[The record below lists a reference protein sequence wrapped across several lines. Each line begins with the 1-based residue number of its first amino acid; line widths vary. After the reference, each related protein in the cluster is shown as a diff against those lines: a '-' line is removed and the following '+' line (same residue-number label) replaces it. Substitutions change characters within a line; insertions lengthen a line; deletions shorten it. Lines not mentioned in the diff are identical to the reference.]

1 MNKTFLSALT
11 AVLPMLLV
19 PAVLYSTES
28 NSIRLDM
35 EDGVVAG
42 WGSTDVRYP
51 EKLSRSGV
59 SGQHKS
65 DFSSDDAF
73 SLDKEIS
80 LKAWRGESVSA
91 QIVVVTGAEGALDSL
106 HAEVQD
112 FPCGVRTGF
121 VGYVMTD
128 ELNRDGSGGCG
139 YRRNAD
145 FDSSYVADP
154 IDHLTGAK
162 AVAENSVQPLWL
174 TVDVPRDIPAGKYDG
189 LVRICDGSRE
199 LSSLRLTLE
208 VSGRTLP
215 EENDFHLDLWQ
226 NPYAV
231 ARYYGVGPFSE
242 AHFDM
247 MRPIMQLYADAGGKV
262 ITASITHKPW
272 DGQTYDPFE
281 SMVTWMRKADGTWL
295 FDYTVFDMWVEFMMS
310 LGVDSQINCYSM
322 IPWRLSFQYF
332 DQASNSLKFLDTVP
346 GEAEYEEFWTR
357 MLKSFAAHLRE
368 KGWFDITMI
377 AMDERP
383 MDRMLAAVEVIKN
396 ADPDFRIAFEGNCHE
411 ELLDALDYYCIP
423 IWDNY
428 PEGAVEK
435 RREEGKITAW
445 YTCCTESWSNTFTFS
460 YPAEAEWIGWYVAA
474 NGLDGYLRWAFNSWP
489 EDPMRDSRFTAWA
502 AGDTYLVYPG
512 GLSSIRF
519 ERLKAGITAYRKIMA
534 LREEFTRTGNRSG
547 LARLEKALS
556 LFRLPD
562 ADAVRQHVLD
572 KDMPDFAADAVNAA
586 KKILDRY

>member
-445 YTCCTESWSNTFTFS
+445 YTCCTESWPNTFTFS
-460 YPAEAEWIGWYVAA
+460 YPAEAEWIGRTLSPSPHWRKPPGSDCTWPQKTWTAICAGRSTAGQKIRCATAVSLLGLQATPILYILAA
-474 NGLDGYLRWAFNSWP
+474 FHR
-489 EDPMRDSRFTAWA
+489 
-502 AGDTYLVYPG
+502 
-512 GLSSIRF
+512 
-519 ERLKAGITAYRKIMA
+519 
-534 LREEFTRTGNRSG
+534 
-547 LARLEKALS
+547 
-556 LFRLPD
+556 
-562 ADAVRQHVLD
+562 
-572 KDMPDFAADAVNAA
+572 
-586 KKILDRY
+586 